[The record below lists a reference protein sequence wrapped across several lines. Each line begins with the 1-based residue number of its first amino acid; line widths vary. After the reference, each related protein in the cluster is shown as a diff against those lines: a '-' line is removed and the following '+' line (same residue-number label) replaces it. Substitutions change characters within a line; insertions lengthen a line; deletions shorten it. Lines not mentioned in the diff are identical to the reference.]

1 MNCTAI
7 LLCLLPGTCVPGERA
22 LLQPAWQPAEGMLP
36 WYPVVHC
43 VQKKREL
50 GKKKKKSLISFIAS
64 LGK

>member
-1 MNCTAI
+1 M
-7 LLCLLPGTCVPGERA
+7 PGERA

-50 GKKKKKSLISFIAS
+50 GKKKKKKPDFIHCLA
-64 LGK
+64 GKIGKCQLHNHWK